1 VAARLAHPELNAHL
15 QEAYRGGIGAYDLVS
30 THNKYAPS
38 QKDFLRPLD
47 DWYLKT
53 ELDEF
58 IPSVLE
64 LSRVDGWLLTL
75 PRNIDVRLI
84 YYRQDLFD
92 GASERARF
100 REATGRE
107 LGVPQTWE
115 ELAQVAKFFARPPDL
130 FGFAFP
136 GRDSGLFGTYF
147 ELVAMAG
154 GKVFRPDLR
163 PGFVDSAGRWALGFL
178 RRLYF
183 EEQVTPRDL
192 PEMRYDELSELF
204 QEGRLAM
211 VADWPGGFYRYRDP
225 QHSSVSD
232 RFSLALYPA
241 GPAGGRWV
249 YAGGHAF
256 GVPKSVRDEEGAR
269 ALLKFLTSADA
280 QWHEATRGAFPVLK
294 SVQKRLAAETDPKT
308 LEGHRL
314 ALLEETVN
322 SYMLLPPRF
331 ALYPAV
337 EEALWPSLQKG
348 FTGEWS
354 VDESLDRAAA
364 EMEKILRA

>member
-1 VAARLAHPELNAHL
+1 MAVTSRVDARYFIRPPVGDALNVA
-15 QEAYRGGIGAYDLVS
+15 LV
-30 THNKYAPS
+30 AGP
-38 QKDFLRPLD
+38 
-47 DWYLKT
+47 
-53 ELDEF
+53 
-58 IPSVLE
+58 
-64 LSRVDGWLLTL
+64 VDGWLLTL

-192 PEMRYDELSELF
+192 PEMRYDELSEVV
-204 QEGRLAM
+204 QQGRLAM

-232 RFSLALYPA
+232 RFSLAL
-241 GPAGGRWV
+241 
-249 YAGGHAF
+249 
-256 GVPKSVRDEEGAR
+256 
-269 ALLKFLTSADA
+269 
-280 QWHEATRGAFPVLK
+280 
-294 SVQKRLAAETDPKT
+294 
-308 LEGHRL
+308 
-314 ALLEETVN
+314 
-322 SYMLLPPRF
+322 
-331 ALYPAV
+331 
-337 EEALWPSLQKG
+337 
-348 FTGEWS
+348 
-354 VDESLDRAAA
+354 
-364 EMEKILRA
+364 